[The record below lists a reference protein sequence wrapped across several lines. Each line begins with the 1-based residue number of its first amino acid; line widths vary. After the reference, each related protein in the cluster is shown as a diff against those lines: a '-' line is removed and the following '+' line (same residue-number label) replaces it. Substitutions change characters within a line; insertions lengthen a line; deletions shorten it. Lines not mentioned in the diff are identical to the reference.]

1 MGEWMPGWD
10 LQLICLPIPVTGGP
24 HVTWYTEQSAY
35 CREPTQHTKR
45 QTGPTS
51 APFWGFRESCLC
63 GPQAVMWSEAPWQ
76 AEGLHSSLT

>member
-35 CREPTQHTKR
+35 CREPTQHTKSR
-45 QTGPTS
+45 LDPPLLPSGASGSRVCVDRKQ
-51 APFWGFRESCLC
+51 
-63 GPQAVMWSEAPWQ
+63 
-76 AEGLHSSLT
+76 